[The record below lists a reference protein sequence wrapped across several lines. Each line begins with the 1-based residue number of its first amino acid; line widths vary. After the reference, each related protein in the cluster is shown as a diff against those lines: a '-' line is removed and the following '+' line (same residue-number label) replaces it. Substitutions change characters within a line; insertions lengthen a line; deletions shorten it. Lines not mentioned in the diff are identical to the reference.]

1 MDVLESFSE
10 FGSKEASGELLGE
23 PVDIG
28 EPGAG
33 AGAVVAGGGTSRRS
47 RKGFL
52 LLFGEEK
59 GFDRPIVANFWPAPN
74 GLLVCVCVGDEV
86 GCTKLLVKGLVLFRA
101 LLALSVVL
109 ALALLAA
116 LV

>member
-10 FGSKEASGELLGE
+10 FGPREASGELLGE

-33 AGAVVAGGGTSRRS
+33 TGAVVGWGGTSRRS

-52 LLFGEEK
+52 LLLGEEN
-59 GFDRPIVANFWPAPN
+59 GFDRPIVANF
-74 GLLVCVCVGDEV
+74 
-86 GCTKLLVKGLVLFRA
+86 
-101 LLALSVVL
+101 
-109 ALALLAA
+109 
-116 LV
+116 